1 MPLDAVCLT
10 GVVRELQRSAVGARV
25 EKVQQ
30 PARDQIVLTL
40 RGNRRLLLCAGANQA
55 RIHLTAQP
63 RENPAAPPMFCMLLR
78 KHLSGGVL
86 TEITQPSL
94 ERVVFLTFQVL
105 SELGEPGQ
113 RQLVLECM
121 GRRSNL
127 VLLDGE
133 GRIIDCLRRVDL
145 EMNQQRQV
153 LPGLFY
159 RMPPA
164 LSKEDPLAVSR
175 ESFAA
180 LARGADGK
188 AIDDFLLD
196 DFFGL
201 SPLICRELAFRACG
215 ETDGRLDAGD
225 EGLLE
230 RLENTFFDWQDAVK
244 ENRFSPTLLQREGKP
259 LDFSYCPIGQ
269 YGPAA
274 EVISFDTFSALLDA
288 FYEARD
294 RQERSRQRGQDLHR
308 AALTARDRVARKI
321 ALQEQE
327 LAETEQRETWRL
339 CGELITANLYRL
351 GRGETML
358 RAENYYEEGCPQVE
372 IPLDGLLTPQ
382 ENAARYF
389 RRYQKAKT
397 ARLHLTE
404 QLEKGRD
411 ELAYLNSVLDELSRA
426 ELEQDFLDIR
436 AELAAAGYLRGQGRG
451 KREPRRAAS
460 RPREFRSSGGF
471 RILVGRS
478 NTQND
483 RLVREADKRDLWFHT
498 QKIHGSHVI
507 LCTGGQTPDDR
518 SVTEAATLAAW
529 FSQGQ
534 ESSLVPVDYTQV
546 KNVKKPAGARPGM
559 VTYTTYQTAFVR
571 PDKALVQALA
581 VSK

>member
-10 GVVRELQRSAVGARV
+10 GVVRELQRAAAGARV

-55 RIHLTAQP
+55 RIHLTCQP

-78 KHLSGGVL
+78 KHLGGGLL

-105 SELGEPGQ
+105 SELGEPER

-127 VLLDGE
+127 ILLDGD
-133 GRIIDCLRRVDL
+133 GRIIDCLRRVDM
-145 EMNQQRQV
+145 ERSQQRQV

-164 LSKEDPLAVSR
+164 LEKEDPLAVER
-175 ESFAA
+175 EGFAA
-180 LARGADGK
+180 LARAADGK
-188 AIDDFLLD
+188 AADAFLLD
-196 DFFGL
+196 TFFGL
-201 SPLICRELAFRACG
+201 SPLICRELAFRASG

-230 RLENTFFDWQDAVK
+230 RLENAFFDWQGAVK
-244 ENRFSPTLLQREGKP
+244 ENRFSPVLLQRDGKP
-259 LDFSYCPIGQ
+259 LEFSYCPIRQ
-269 YGPAA
+269 YGQAA
-274 EVISFDTFSALLDA
+274 EAVPFSDFSSLLDT

-294 RQERSRQRGQDLHR
+294 RQERSRQRGQELHR
-308 AALTARDRVARKI
+308 AAVTARDRVARKL

-327 LAETEQRETWRL
+327 LASTEQRETWRL
-339 CGELITANLYRL
+339 CGELITANLYRME
-351 GRGETML
+351 RGAASL
-358 RAENYYEEGCPQVE
+358 RAENYYAEGCPQVE
-372 IPLDGLLTPQ
+372 IPLDPLLTPQ

-404 QLEKGRD
+404 QLEKGRG
-411 ELAYLNSVLDELSRA
+411 ELEYLNSVVDELSRA
-426 ELEQDFLDIR
+426 ELEQDFQDIR
-436 AELAAAGYLRGQGRG
+436 AELAAAGYLRNRG
-451 KREPRRAAS
+451 GKKEPKRGAS
-460 RPREFRSSGGF
+460 RPREFRSSAGL

-478 NTQND
+478 NVQND
-483 RLVREADKRDLWFHT
+483 LLTRQADKGDLWFHT

-507 LCTGGQTPDDR
+507 LCTGGQKPDDQ
-518 SVTEAATLAAW
+518 SVTEAAVLAAW

-534 ESSLVPVDYTQV
+534 DSSRVAVDYTQV
-546 KNVKKPAGARPGM
+546 KYVKKPAAARPGM
-559 VTYTTYQTAFVR
+559 VVYTTYQTAYVR
-571 PDKALVQALA
+571 PDQALVKALA